1 MISTIFRKYF
11 EQLSKHWVVIAALS
25 TLFTSMVGIASAR
38 EFYSF
43 FYVNYLE
50 LAEFNDFIRHLIS
63 RPYMLYVTLTVI
75 IAVFSQIH
83 FNNLIDNVESNIKKR
98 YTGQGVGSIKVKLKR
113 KTKFRLFVVL
123 VGGQCIIWTI
133 TYFVL
138 VAITDNEVERLTSTE
153 YTLFNVVTDTKPLT
167 CASYVG
173 RANIHH
179 IFWNRTNGVLIIPSS
194 SIKSMTFAASLAK
207 RPKEFVADNQVRTN
221 EYLTWE
227 NHIKETCGKEFEI
240 PALRQ

>member
-25 TLFTSMVGIASAR
+25 TLFTAMVGIASAK

-43 FYVNYLE
+43 FHVNYLE

-83 FNNLIDNVESNIKKR
+83 FNNLIDNIESNIKKR
-98 YTGQGVGSIKVKLKR
+98 HIRQSVVAIKVKLNLKA
-113 KTKFRLFVVL
+113 KSILFVFLL
-123 VGGQCIIWTI
+123 VGHFIIWTI

-138 VAITDNEVERLTSTE
+138 VAITDNEIERLTSTE
-153 YTLFNVVTDTKPLT
+153 YTLFNVMTDTKPLI

-179 IFWNRTNGVLIIPSS
+179 IFWDRTNRVLIIPSS
-194 SIKSMTFAASLAK
+194 SIKSMTFVASLAN
-207 RPKEFVADNQVRTN
+207 RPKEFIADNQVRTH

-227 NHIKETCGKEFEI
+227 KHIKETCGKEFEI